1 MSGSDNLI
9 PLNQRTKSE
18 QREIQGKGGRASGKS
33 RRERASIRDALN
45 AILSAPIKDKE
56 LKNEMKTMGA
66 PEMNANS
73 LFALRLYQRALQGDM
88 QAARLVLQAIG
99 EADPASLEL
108 ARAKVDLE
116 FLKLEA
122 VYQANANEDSGYKSN
137 FEEALAAAVDVW
149 GPSEQVSPQYCEIEG
164 DKTT

>member
-56 LKNEMKTMGA
+56 LKHELKNMGA

-88 QAARLVLQAIG
+88 QAVRLVLQAIG
-99 EADPASLEL
+99 EADPAALEL
-108 ARAKVDLE
+108 ARAKYELAL
-116 FLKLEA
+116 LKLEA
-122 VYQANANEDSGYKSN
+122 VNQANDEDNLLSSK
-137 FEEALAAAVDVW
+137 FVEALLATTEEVW
-149 GPSEQVSPQYCEIEG
+149 GTGEPVKPSGSFG
-164 DKTT
+164 DKG